1 MNMFPNEHERFLASK
16 RLTRAFLAWEIDN
29 QLIDILGQTKTNEPT
44 TKKEIAKNIQNEQG
58 QLQHANGS

>member
-29 QLIDILGQTKTNEPT
+29 QLIDILEQTKTNEPT
-44 TKKEIAKNIQNEQG
+44 TKKRK
-58 QLQHANGS
+58 